1 MAIVGHIKSVGT
13 NTQRGE
19 IHKNGGKFKTEV
31 IDKKVGTDELLG
43 SGGRH
48 PDGGIYK
55 LWGGKGH
62 TKSICNTKRC
72 FMIFSCN
79 VQLKK

>member
-1 MAIVGHIKSVGT
+1 MAIGGHIKSVGT

-43 SGGRH
+43 WGKTSRWGHIQTVGRERTH
-48 PDGGIYK
+48 
-55 LWGGKGH
+55 
-62 TKSICNTKRC
+62 
-72 FMIFSCN
+72 
-79 VQLKK
+79 KKYL